1 MNTST
6 HSSTAVPGEPE
17 VQQSMVSQVIDTL
30 KYIVLAL
37 VIVLPIR
44 AYVAQPFIVDGSSM
58 YPTFENRQ
66 YLIVNETVK
75 LTQNYH
81 RGDPV
86 ILKYPVDPSRYFIK
100 RLIGLPGET
109 VTIKN
114 GAVVITGPT
123 HKEPLIL
130 TEPYVRDAQA
140 KRDESLPS
148 RKLGSDEFFVMGD
161 NRVGS
166 FDSRYWGTVPRS
178 DMDGVPMARLF
189 PISTL
194 VLNPGSLAEFNNP
207 YNGDAASK

>member
-1 MNTST
+1 MNTPAP
-6 HSSTAVPGEPE
+6 SSPFTTEEP
-17 VQQSMVSQVIDTL
+17 QSMISQVVDTL

-37 VIVLPIR
+37 IIVLPIR

-75 LTQNYH
+75 LSQNYH

-86 ILKYPVDPSRYFIK
+86 ILKYPPDPSRYFIK

-109 VTIKN
+109 VTVKN
-114 GAVVITGPT
+114 GSVVITGPT
-123 HKEPLIL
+123 HADPLIL

-140 KRDESLPS
+140 KRDETLPS
-148 RKLGSDEFFVMGD
+148 RKLGQDEFFVMGD
-161 NRVGS
+161 NRAGS

-178 DMDGVPMARLF
+178 DMDGVPMVRLF
-189 PISTL
+189 PLSTL
-194 VLNPGSLAEFNNP
+194 GLNPGGLGEFNNP
-207 YNGDAASK
+207 YNADAATK

>member
-1 MNTST
+1 MNTPVP
-6 HSSTAVPGEPE
+6 SSPIAAEE
-17 VQQSMVSQVIDTL
+17 SQSMISQVVDTL

-37 VIVLPIR
+37 FIVLPIR

-75 LTQNYH
+75 LSQNYH

-86 ILKYPVDPSRYFIK
+86 ILKYPADPSRYFIK

-109 VTIKN
+109 VTVKN
-114 GAVVITGPT
+114 GSVIITGPT
-123 HKEPLIL
+123 HKEPLTL

-140 KRDESLPS
+140 KHDETLPP
-148 RKLGSDEFFVMGD
+148 RKLGQDEFFVMGD
-161 NRVGS
+161 NRAGS

-189 PISTL
+189 PLSTL
-194 VLNPGSLAEFNNP
+194 MLNPGGLGEFNNP
-207 YNGDAASK
+207 YNAESATK